1 MARLW
6 RKNADGWSA
15 EELAGAGSALIE
27 AGTATAFGAD
37 ASAATAL
44 RASVMPV
51 DIAGAKFWALIFS
64 ARSDAR
70 VNGAP
75 VAAGLRVLAD
85 RDEIRVDGEV
95 RYFSTESVAVVV
107 PLPATERS
115 LYCGRCRLK
124 IEAGSPAIYCPTCAI
139 WYHQSAELPCWTY
152 APKCG
157 YCPQQTALD
166 LDAEFAWTPEE
177 D

>member
-15 EELAGAGSALIE
+15 EELAGAERTLIE
-27 AGTATAFGAD
+27 AEPATASGAD
-37 ASAATAL
+37 ANAAAAA
-44 RASVMPV
+44 RAGVMPV
-51 DIAGAKFWALIFS
+51 DIAGAKFWALIAP

-85 RDEIRVDGEV
+85 RDEIRIDGEV
-95 RYFSTESVAVVV
+95 RYFSAESLAVVV
-107 PLPATERS
+107 PLPATERT
-115 LYCGRCRLK
+115 LYCGRCRLE
-124 IEAGSPAIYCPTCAI
+124 IEAGSAAICCPTCGI

-152 APKCG
+152 TPKCG
-157 YCPQQTALD
+157 FCPQPTALD
-166 LDAEFAWTPEE
+166 AGFAWTPEE